1 MQTSPRHIAQPHAT
15 AGLSHV
21 GATVPSTTR
30 PELESVS
37 RFAQAMTAASLVSTV
52 ALGYHGYKRSG
63 GSLGDAYAWAVTG
76 FFAWPIGLP
85 VALVQGFASPK

>member
-1 MQTSPRHIAQPHAT
+1 MSHTSPRHIAQPHDSSPA
-15 AGLSHV
+15 HV
-21 GATVPSTTR
+21 GAAAQSDVSTATR
-30 PELESVS
+30 MSQVL
-37 RFAQAMTAASLVSTV
+37 TAASLVSTV
-52 ALGYHGYKRSG
+52 ALGYHGYKRGG